1 MAGETTQAD
10 EYTTTQY
17 KGFGGRQLCVLDV
30 THEITTGE
38 LELAD
43 VIEFGQVPEGAVYVD
58 GFLATD
64 DLDSNGTPA
73 LVLDVGDD
81 DDSDGL
87 LDGSTSGQAAAVTRF
102 NGAYLTNKT
111 AVTAA
116 KTISVTVQTAAATAA
131 AGTVR
136 VVLWYYVP

>member
-1 MAGETTQAD
+1 MAGETTNAD
-10 EYTTTQY
+10 GYNTTAF
-17 KGFGGRQLCVLDV
+17 KGHSRQLCVLDV
-30 THEITTGE
+30 THEVTTGE

-43 VIEFGQVPEGAVYVD
+43 KIQFGKVPSGAIYVS
-58 GFLATD
+58 GYLATD

-81 DDSDGL
+81 DDADGL
-87 LDGSTSGQAAAVTRF
+87 LDGSTTGQAAGVTTF
-102 NGAYLTNKT
+102 NGAYITNKT
-111 AVTAA
+111 TVSAE

-136 VVLWYYVP
+136 LVLYYYVP

>member
-1 MAGETTQAD
+1 MAGETTYANG
-10 EYTTTQY
+10 YSTTAF
-17 KGFGGRQLCVLDV
+17 KGHSKQLCVLDV

-43 VIEFGQVPEGAVYVD
+43 VISFGKVPEGAIYV
-58 GFLATD
+58 GGYLATD
-64 DLDSNGTPA
+64 DLDSSGTPA

-87 LDGSTSGQAAAVTRF
+87 LDGTTTGQAAGITEF
-102 NGAYLTNKT
+102 NGAYITNRT
-111 AVTAA
+111 AVTAE

-136 VVLWYYVP
+136 VVLYYYVP